1 MFVCS
6 KGKLQIAQNRG
17 LIAAEFETRRVDLRQ
32 GDLFE
37 CSMSSMSIMSSSER
51 PLKKVKV
58 EHEPDGPLGCPF
70 CFETC
75 RGRGRGVDALV
86 CKGCET
92 TWHRACGN
100 GWDCTCPNCRT
111 DEKVEVFEMPT
122 VPKGQVV
129 IKVEG

>member
-1 MFVCS
+1 MRGSGHRRAGNERHTLRLSGMFACS

-70 CFETC
+70 
-75 RGRGRGVDALV
+75 LL
-86 CKGCET
+86 
-92 TWHRACGN
+92 
-100 GWDCTCPNCRT
+100 
-111 DEKVEVFEMPT
+111 
-122 VPKGQVV
+122 
-129 IKVEG
+129 